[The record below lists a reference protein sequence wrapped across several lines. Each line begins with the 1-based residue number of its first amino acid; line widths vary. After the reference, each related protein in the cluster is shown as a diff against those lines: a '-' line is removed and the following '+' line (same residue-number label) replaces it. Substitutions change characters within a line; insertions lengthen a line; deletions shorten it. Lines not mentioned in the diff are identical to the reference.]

1 MSFSAPDPL
10 SLAGLSSGLS
20 PVNQAD
26 IPANV
31 RNGNAQAKSAY
42 AEGLEFEQVLVQ
54 QLAQQ
59 LTATATGADSSA
71 DTSDSTD
78 SSDSSAGGSDGA
90 QSSDGLLGAGSPAAE
105 YASLIPQALTDSIM
119 SGGGLGIA
127 KEIAQ
132 AIDPSIN
139 DTRSTKR

>member
-20 PVNQAD
+20 GVNQAD
-26 IPANV
+26 VPASV

-54 QLAQQ
+54 QLARQ
-59 LTATATGADSSA
+59 LTATATAPDSSA
-71 DTSDSTD
+71 GSSD

-105 YASLIPQALTDSIM
+105 YSSLIPQALTDSIM

>member
-20 PVNQAD
+20 AVNQTD

-31 RNGNAQAKSAY
+31 RKGNARAKSAY

-54 QLAQQ
+54 QLAKQ
-59 LTATATGADSSA
+59 LTATVSA
-71 DTSDSTD
+71 GDPSDP
-78 SSDSSAGGSDGA
+78 SSDSSDPAAGGAGDS
-90 QSSDGLLGAGSPAAE
+90 QSTDGLLGAGSPAAG

-119 SGGGLGIA
+119 SGGGLGVA

-139 DTRSTKR
+139 DTTRSTKR